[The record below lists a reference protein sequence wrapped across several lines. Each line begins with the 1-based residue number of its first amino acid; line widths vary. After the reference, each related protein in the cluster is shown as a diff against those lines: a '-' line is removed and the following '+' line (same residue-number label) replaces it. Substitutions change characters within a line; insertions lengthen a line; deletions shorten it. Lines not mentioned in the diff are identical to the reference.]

1 MSNRE
6 QLQKIKKR
14 ITVFEGCEAFYVP
27 TSNSLTVLD
36 GLQNMWLADCLN
48 SGIALLFAHA
58 LADIRFLL
66 SYIHELELE
75 TITTRVSCD
84 GCGLGF
90 RPRELYKGN
99 CAKCWATQMVKGELV
114 KVLAQEWH
122 DILAEEAQ
130 GETQRRGL
138 DDAF

>member
-48 SGIALLFAHA
+48 SDIALLFAHA

-66 SYIHELELE
+66 SYIHELEFE
-75 TITTRVSCD
+75 ATTTRVSCD
-84 GCGLGF
+84 GCDIGF
-90 RPRELYKGN
+90 RPRELYLGR
-99 CAKCWATQMVKGELV
+99 CAKCWAD
-114 KVLAQEWH
+114 LARNPSG
-122 DILAEEAQ
+122 ILK
-130 GETQRRGL
+130 GL